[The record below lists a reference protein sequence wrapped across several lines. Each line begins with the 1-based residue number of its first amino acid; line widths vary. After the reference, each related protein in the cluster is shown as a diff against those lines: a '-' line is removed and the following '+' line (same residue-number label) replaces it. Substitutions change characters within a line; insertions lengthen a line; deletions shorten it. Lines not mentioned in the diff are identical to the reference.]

1 MAAYTVLVKTI
12 AEQAY
17 LNFKHTDDVSI
28 LDGLT
33 PDDILY
39 DVWQKVIPIDYQ
51 LGENPLPE
59 TTVVKRICKHYWMRE
74 IGMET
79 VGLWK
84 FSIATKLQEI
94 LPKYKEMAR
103 AQRAMGSIWDNQ
115 RWEKT
120 HSGNFSTDRDI
131 GETSETTRE
140 TSGTDKNVRTNTV
153 TRDKAGRLDRELME
167 RETSDGTVVYG
178 KTETTTNT
186 TNDHDN
192 TFQTITNDLTDTS
205 KSIQSFT
212 QDHKTNDTG
221 SSTKLATSKDKF
233 SDTPQNGLAQVETG
247 QYLSSYRAVD
257 NDDITSSNTSGTM
270 IANDSG
276 TGDLTDK
283 HTGTVVTDTDRVR
296 EEAVNGKV
304 QQGGSDTNNGTKS
317 SNGTHLE
324 TTSGTDNENAKEDTT
339 GTRSDHESG
348 TGSKNVTDNQ
358 TGTDAYTDEY
368 TGFSGDKVKAMYDY
382 SQMYVNIY
390 EMIIGEVA
398 GFFLSIMG

>member
-1 MAAYTVLVKTI
+1 MATYTVLVRTI

-17 LNFKHTDDVSI
+17 LNFKHTDDISI

-33 PDDILY
+33 PEDILH

-51 LGENPLPE
+51 LGDNPLPE

-115 RWEKT
+115 TWEKT
-120 HSGNFSTDRDI
+120 HSGNFSTDRNI

-140 TSGTDKNVRTNTV
+140 TSGVDKNVRTNTV
-153 TRDKAGRLDRELME
+153 TRDKAGRLDRELQE

-178 KTETTTNT
+178 KSETTSNT

-192 TFQTITNDLTDTS
+192 SFQTITNDLTDTS

-212 QDHKTNDTG
+212 QDHKTTDTG
-221 SSTKLATSKDKF
+221 SSTKLDTSKDKF
-233 SDTPQNGLAQVETG
+233 SDTPQNGLVSVETG
-247 QYLSSYRAVD
+247 QYLTSYRAVD
-257 NDDITSSNTSGTM
+257 NDDITNSDTSGTM

-304 QQGGSDTNNGTKS
+304 EHGGSDTNNGTKS
-317 SNGTHLE
+317 SSGTHLE
-324 TTSGTDNENAKEDTT
+324 TTSATDNENVKEDTD

-348 TGSKNVTDNQ
+348 TGSKNVTDNE
-358 TGTDAYTDEY
+358 TGSDSYTDEY

-398 GFFLSIMG
+398 GFFMSIF